1 MTGLLAICLRV
12 TCDAMFEMLAIE
24 VKHAEI
30 FTRYTVISQP
40 ISTNLR
46 WRGGHNSRTHVV
58 SGLLAICLRVTCHAT
73 FEMLVMACN
82 RKLNM
87 LKFSLA
93 IF

>member
-1 MTGLLAICLRV
+1 MPG
-12 TCDAMFEMLAIE
+12 
-24 VKHAEI
+24 
-30 FTRYTVISQP
+30 
-40 ISTNLR
+40 
-46 WRGGHNSRTHVV
+46 THDT
-58 SGLLAICLRVTCHAT
+58 SGLLAICLQVTCHAT